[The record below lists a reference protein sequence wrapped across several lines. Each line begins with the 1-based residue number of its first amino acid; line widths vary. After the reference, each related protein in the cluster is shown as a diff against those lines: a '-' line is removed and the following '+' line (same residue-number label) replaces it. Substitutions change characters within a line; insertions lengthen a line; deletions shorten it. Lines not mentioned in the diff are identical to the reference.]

1 MTHDSQP
8 AVSTLKVHLVLI
20 LTTIFW
26 GGSFIFNKIGFRE
39 IPPTAFLAMRFS
51 VATVIMFCFCLPRLR
66 SFTWSTLL
74 RGSTVGLALA
84 ATNLSFVLG
93 LAGTTAT
100 RAGFLNNLF
109 VLFIPVICFIVWR
122 DRIDR
127 WSITGILL
135 AMAGIW
141 LLAQGGTGGLSR
153 GDLLSTLCALFI
165 AIHIISVSK
174 VLKNDDVY
182 LISLVQ
188 FAVVSAVGVA
198 VIFLFP
204 PPPFSIGVLSGASLL
219 YCAIFPTVIC
229 FTLQNIWQ
237 RHTTPTNAGLVYT
250 LDPVW
255 SMTGGFLFLGE
266 RLGRAEMLGCLLI
279 FAAVLLPLAIR
290 LLRERRCKRIYP
302 AE

>member
-1 MTHDSQP
+1 MAHNSQS
-8 AVSTLKVHLVLI
+8 AVSPLKVHFYLI

-26 GGSFIFNKIGFRE
+26 GGSFVFNKIGFRE
-39 IPPTAFLAMRFS
+39 IPPTTFLAMRFS
-51 VATVIMFCFCLPRLR
+51 LATLIMLLFCIPRLKG
-66 SFTWSTLL
+66 FNWSIVR
-74 RGSTVGLALA
+74 RGSIVGLALA

-93 LAGTTAT
+93 LSETTAT

-122 DRIDR
+122 DKLDR
-127 WSITGILL
+127 WSIIGILL
-135 AMAGIW
+135 AIGGIW
-141 LLAQGGTGGLSR
+141 LLAQGGIGGFSR

-174 VLKNDDVY
+174 VLKTDDVY

-188 FAVVSAVGVA
+188 FAVVSTVGIIVTG
-198 VIFLFP
+198 LFP
-204 PPPFSIGVLSGASLL
+204 PPPFSFGVTSGTALL

-255 SMTGGFLFLGE
+255 SMFGGFFILGE
-266 RLGRAEMLGCLLI
+266 RLGRAEMIGCMLI
-279 FAAVLLPLAIR
+279 FGAVLLPLTIR
-290 LLRERRCKRIYP
+290 QLKESRRKRYR
-302 AE
+302 